1 MKNITA
7 KTRRMRQI
15 NTILDG
21 VSLPHPSSAKGARV
35 LDADE
40 RGIARMHSFRI
51 LAQRRSDRWEI

>member
-21 VSLPHPSSAKGARV
+21 VSLPHPSSAKGAWV
-35 LDADE
+35 LEADE

-51 LAQRRSDRWEI
+51 LARRR